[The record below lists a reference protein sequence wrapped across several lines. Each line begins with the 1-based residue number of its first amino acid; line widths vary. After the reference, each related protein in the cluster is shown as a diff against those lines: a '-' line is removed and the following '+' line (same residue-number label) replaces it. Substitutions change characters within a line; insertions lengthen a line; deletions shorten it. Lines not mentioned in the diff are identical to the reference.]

1 MYFFA
6 GFCRYNGDIHN
17 IFAETLQTEHTRN
30 RVRQR
35 DTTAEEDM
43 EYRHIKIPTAGEKIT
58 IKDGQIHVP
67 ENPIIGYV
75 EGDGIGPDITKACLR
90 VWDAAVAKAY
100 GSKRKIHWCETYL
113 GEKAA
118 GLYDGNYC
126 PAETLTVLQDLVVSI
141 KGPLTTPVGGGMRSL
156 NVALRQELDLYACVR
171 PVRHYAGV
179 PSPLK
184 APGKVD
190 IVLFRENTEDVYAG
204 IEYKTGTPENEKVA
218 KFLRE
223 EMKAKFFE
231 GAGIGIKPISEFG
244 SKRLVRKAIQFA
256 IENGR
261 ESVTIVHKGNIQKYT
276 EGAFRNWGY
285 EVAREEFGGVT
296 ITEEQLY
303 AEFKGKQPEG
313 KIVIKDR
320 IADIMFQMMLL
331 RPDEFDVIATTN
343 LNGDYL
349 SDAIAAEVG
358 GMGIA
363 PGANIADHVAV
374 FEATHG
380 TAPKYANLNK
390 VNPGSLLFSGVMML
404 EYMGWKEA
412 ADLITL
418 VYPEV
423 VSDGIVTYDFARQ
436 IDGATE
442 VGTSQFADAL
452 IERINGGVDLETK
465 RRAQQEQLVKERKQR
480 EIRRLLQPMEEMIET
495 GRVPHTVGDLMTR
508 SLISVTDE
516 ETVESAMHTMTD
528 SNVSS
533 VVVEPNA
540 AGEWGIMTRRDI
552 VTKVVRNNKTPA
564 SLKVKDIATRPLFSV
579 PAETS
584 IQEAAEI
591 LAEKGFSRLT
601 ISMGDKVIGIVTE
614 ADIFNAVGRFGA
626 ALAE

>member
-1 MYFFA
+1 MS
-6 GFCRYNGDIHN
+6 
-17 IFAETLQTEHTRN
+17 
-30 RVRQR
+30 
-35 DTTAEEDM
+35 TA
-43 EYRHIKIPTAGEKIT
+43 YRHIKIPATGEKVT
-58 IKDGQIHVP
+58 IRNGKLHVP
-67 ENPIIGYV
+67 DQPIIGYV

-90 VWDAAVAKAY
+90 IWDAAIDKAY
-100 GSKRKIHWCETYL
+100 GGKRKIHWCETFL

-126 PAETLTVLQDLVVSI
+126 PDETLKVLQDLVVSI
-141 KGPLTTPVGGGMRSL
+141 KGPLTTPVGGGFRSL
-156 NVALRQELDLYACVR
+156 NVALRQDLDLYACVR

-184 APGKVD
+184 RPDLVD

-204 IEYKTGTPENEKVA
+204 IEYKSGTPENAKVA
-218 KFLRE
+218 DFLRK

-244 SKRLVRKAIQFA
+244 SKRLVRKAIQYA
-256 IENGR
+256 IDNGR
-261 ESVTIVHKGNIQKYT
+261 ESVTLVHKGNIQKFT

-285 EVAREEFGGVT
+285 AVAREEFGKVT

-303 AEFKGKQPEG
+303 GEFKGKLPEG

-380 TAPKYANLNK
+380 TAPKYANQNK

-442 VGTSQFADAL
+442 VSTSAFADAL
-452 IERINGGVDLETK
+452 IERIKGGVDLEAK
-465 RRAQQEQLVKERKQR
+465 RRAQKDQLVKERKQR
-480 EIRRLLQPMEEMIET
+480 EIRRLLQPMEEMLET

-508 SLISVTDE
+508 ALITVRDD
-516 ETVESAMHTMTD
+516 ETVEQAMHVMSD
-528 SNVSS
+528 NNISS
-533 VVVEPNA
+533 LVVEPNEK
-540 AGEWGIMTRRDI
+540 GEWGILTRRDI
-552 VTKVVRNNKTPA
+552 VAKIVRGAGKNPATTKVR
-564 SLKVKDIATRPLFSV
+564 DIATRPVVSV
-579 PAETS
+579 AAETS
-584 IQEAAEI
+584 IRDAAGRI
-591 LAEKGFSRLT
+591 SDSNLSRFT
-601 ISMGDKVIGIVTE
+601 VAQGKDVIGIVTE
-614 ADIFNAVGRFGA
+614 TDIFNAVEKYGWVV
-626 ALAE
+626 E

>member
-1 MYFFA
+1 MS
-6 GFCRYNGDIHN
+6 
-17 IFAETLQTEHTRN
+17 
-30 RVRQR
+30 
-35 DTTAEEDM
+35 TA
-43 EYRHIKIPTAGEKIT
+43 YRHIKIPTTGEKIT
-58 IKDGQIHVP
+58 VQNGKLHVP
-67 ENPIIGYV
+67 EQPIVGFV

-90 VWDAAVAKAY
+90 IWDAAVAKAY
-100 GSKRKIHWCETYL
+100 GGKRKIHWCETYL

-126 PAETLTVLQDLVVSI
+126 PDETLKVLQDLVVSI
-141 KGPLTTPVGGGMRSL
+141 KGPLTTPVGGGFRSL
-156 NVALRQELDLYACVR
+156 NVALRQDLDLYACVR

-184 APGKVD
+184 RPDLVD

-204 IEYKTGTPENEKVA
+204 IEYKTGTPENLKVA
-218 KFLRE
+218 NFLRT

-244 SKRLVRKAIQFA
+244 SKRLVRKAIQYA
-256 IENGR
+256 VDNGR
-261 ESVTIVHKGNIQKYT
+261 ESVTLVHKGNIQKFT

-285 EVAREEFGGVT
+285 AVAREEFGKVT

-303 AEFKGKQPEG
+303 GEFKGKVPEG

-363 PGANIADHVAV
+363 PGANIADNIAV

-380 TAPKYANLNK
+380 TAPKYANQNK

-418 VYPEV
+418 VYPEL

-452 IERINGGVDLETK
+452 IERINGGIDLEAK
-465 RRAQQEQLVKERKQR
+465 RKAQQDQLVKERKQR
-480 EIRRLLQPMEEMIET
+480 EIRRLLQPTEEMLDT
-495 GRVPHTVGDLMTR
+495 GRVPHTVADLMTR
-508 SLISVTDE
+508 SLITVTDD
-516 ETVESAMHTMTD
+516 ETVEQAMHLMTD
-528 SNVSS
+528 NNISS
-533 VVVEPNA
+533 VVVEPNKD
-540 AGEWGIMTRRDI
+540 GVWGIITRRDI
-552 VTKVVRNNKTPA
+552 VAKIVRGAGRNPATTKVRDVA
-564 SLKVKDIATRPLFSV
+564 SRPIVSV

-584 IQEAAEI
+584 IRDAAAKI
-591 LAEKGFSRLT
+591 SDSNISRFT
-601 ISMGDKVIGIVTE
+601 VVQGKDVIGIVTE
-614 ADIFNAVGRFGA
+614 TDIFNAVEKYGWA
-626 ALAE
+626 VE